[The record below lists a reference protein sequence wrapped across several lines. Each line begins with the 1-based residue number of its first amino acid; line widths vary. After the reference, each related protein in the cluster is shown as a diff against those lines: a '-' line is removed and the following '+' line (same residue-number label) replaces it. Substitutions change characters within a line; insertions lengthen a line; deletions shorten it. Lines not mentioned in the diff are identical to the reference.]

1 MRLLLSP
8 PIGIGLELR
17 ERLNANWLTA
27 PTAAAG
33 LTDRDFRGVP
43 GVLGGVTPLPLA
55 RLAPITLTNS
65 LTDTPC
71 NSGGISLL
79 TGNTFF
85 GGNGEGS
92 TAVAADLLT
101 GDVLPEPLPPRVD
114 ESSDLNHF

>member
-65 LTDTPC
+65 CKRLD
-71 NSGGISLL
+71 I
-79 TGNTFF
+79 
-85 GGNGEGS
+85 
-92 TAVAADLLT
+92 VI
-101 GDVLPEPLPPRVD
+101 
-114 ESSDLNHF
+114 LNLKLSFKMQ